1 VKTHRLKKFFL
12 HSAVVA
18 TFSILLHSCT
28 TIDLY
33 EKTVNIPEHAWKSNF
48 KPAFDFTIKDTNSL
62 YSIFLV
68 LRHNEKYNFS
78 NIYLNLYV
86 KGPGQDTAMK
96 IQKDLTLAT
105 NEKGWLGSGMDDI
118 YEHRIELAAPQS
130 LKAGNYTF
138 TLEQIMREDPLQNV
152 LNAGIRLEK
161 KP

>member
-130 LKAGNYTF
+130 LKAGNYT
-138 TLEQIMREDPLQNV
+138 LEQIMREDPLENV